1 MGDMNENEP
10 LKQETQTERVP
21 TVTEHS
27 ELSGAVATGDT
38 IGPRVGSR
46 RGASFSWFR
55 LVVAVAAVGML
66 FMTVA
71 PYVPGLKDLLEAKPA
86 TWEYRVVSVSPDVA
100 NDRGTTTA
108 GGLAQNQIT
117 VSATQLNTLGLQGW
131 ELAGSYL
138 EMETAFPNFGSA
150 DYVTGLR
157 DNVRPQR
164 LVLILKR
171 PVQEWLDQSS
181 K

>member
-1 MGDMNENEP
+1 M
-10 LKQETQTERVP
+10 
-21 TVTEHS
+21 S
-27 ELSGAVATGDT
+27 
-38 IGPRVGSR
+38 
-46 RGASFSWFR
+46 
-55 LVVAVAAVGML
+55 
-66 FMTVA
+66 VA
-71 PYVPGLKDLLEAKPA
+71 PV
-86 TWEYRVVSVSPDVA
+86 VA

-108 GGLAQNQIT
+108 GALAPNQIN
-117 VSATQLNTLGLQGW
+117 VGEAQLDALGQQGW

-171 PVQEWLDQSS
+171 PVREWSDQSA

>member
-1 MGDMNENEP
+1 
-10 LKQETQTERVP
+10 LKQETKVVGESSVAENGEALGAMATEGIVVP
-21 TVTEHS
+21 K
-27 ELSGAVATGDT
+27 A
-38 IGPRVGSR
+38 GPRHR
-46 RGASFSWFR
+46 APFSWFR
-55 LVVAVAAVGML
+55 LVVAVAVLGML
-66 FMTVA
+66 LMTVA
-71 PYVPGLKDLLEAKPA
+71 PYVPGLKNLLETKPV

-117 VSATQLNTLGLQGW
+117 VSATQLNALGLQGW
-131 ELAGSYL
+131 ELTGSYL

>member
-10 LKQETQTERVP
+10 LKQETLTDSESRV
-21 TVTEHS
+21 
-27 ELSGAVATGDT
+27 SGQVEASAVATTADT
-38 IGPRVGSR
+38 VVPKAGSR
-46 RGASFSWFR
+46 RGTSFSWFR
-55 LVVAVAAVGML
+55 LIVAIAAVGML
-66 FMTVA
+66 FMAIA
-71 PYVPGLKDLLEAKPA
+71 PRVPGLKGLLGERPV
-86 TWEYRVVSVSPDVA
+86 TWEYRVVNVSPDVA

-117 VSATQLNTLGLQGW
+117 VSDAQLNALGLQGW

-171 PVQEWLDQSS
+171 SVQEWLDQSS

>member
-1 MGDMNENEP
+1 MDESESLN
-10 LKQETQTERVP
+10 QETKTESEP

-27 ELSGAVATGDT
+27 ESSGVVATRAVT
-38 IGPRVGSR
+38 VARSGSR
-46 RGASFSWFR
+46 RGNSFSWFR
-55 LVVAVAAVGML
+55 LVVAVAVLGML
-66 FMTVA
+66 LMTVA
-71 PYVPGLKDLLEAKPA
+71 PYVPGLKNLLEAKPV

-117 VSATQLNTLGLQGW
+117 VSATQLNALGLQGW
-131 ELAGSYL
+131 ELTGSYL

>member
-1 MGDMNENEP
+1 MDENGS
-10 LKQETQTERVP
+10 LNQETKTESEP
-21 TVTEHS
+21 TVTEHGES
-27 ELSGAVATGDT
+27 SGVVATRAVT
-38 IGPRVGSR
+38 VARSGSR
-46 RGASFSWFR
+46 RGTSFSWFR
-55 LVVAVAAVGML
+55 LIVAIVAVGML
-66 FMTVA
+66 FMAIA
-71 PYVPGLKDLLEAKPA
+71 PRVPGLKGLLGERPV
-86 TWEYRVVSVSPDVA
+86 TWEYRVMSVAPVVA

-108 GGLAQNQIT
+108 GALAPNQIN
-117 VSATQLNTLGLQGW
+117 VGEAQLDALGQQGW

-171 PVQEWLDQSS
+171 PVREWSDQSA

>member
-1 MGDMNENEP
+1 MEENGQ
-10 LKQETQTERVP
+10 LKQETLAESESRV
-21 TVTEHS
+21 
-27 ELSGAVATGDT
+27 SGQVEASAAGTTAEAVVLKA
-38 IGPRVGSR
+38 GSR

-66 FMTVA
+66 LMTVA
-71 PYVPGLKDLLEAKPA
+71 PYVPGLKDILEAKPV
-86 TWEYRVVSVSPDVA
+86 TWEYRVVNVSPDVA
-100 NDRGTTTA
+100 NDRGSTTA
-108 GGLAQNQIT
+108 GALAQNQIT
-117 VSATQLNTLGLQGW
+117 VRDAQLDALGLQGW

-138 EMETAFPNFGSA
+138 EMETAFPNFGDST
-150 DYVTGLR
+150 YVTGLR